1 LPLLIPAS
9 TMPMMLV
16 HVKREMPIS
25 GARARAAT
33 ISKIKPQALVINTMM
48 YGLIIGSAL
57 ISR

>member
-1 LPLLIPAS
+1 
-9 TMPMMLV
+9 MPMMLV
-16 HVKREMPIS
+16 HVKRKMPIS